1 MNRRRNDRPV
11 RILVVDDEVSIRD
24 SLTQWF
30 KEDGYEVE
38 AAADANQALREFHAG
53 RWDIIFLDIKLPDMD
68 GMQLQQR
75 IKGIDPQATVIMI
88 TAYATVDTAVRSLKE
103 GAYDYIT
110 KPVDPDYLSHL
121 VADIVKRRS
130 LAPSGGLL
138 EGRVRELY
146 ELNGIIGQ
154 SATMSRIFDMIET
167 VAASDTAVLIRGES
181 GTGKELIA
189 KAIHSKS
196 FRRFH
201 LFVSVNCG
209 ALDEGSARSE
219 LFGLEKGAFADAS
232 HRRSGKFEIAN
243 GGTVFLDEVGSID
256 AETQKDLLR
265 LIEIGQFTRV
275 GGDKVVHADIR
286 LISATNRDLL
296 LAVEQGKFREDLF
309 YKLNAFT
316 ITVPPLRERRFDV
329 PLFCNYFLREF
340 TQSLNKRVTGFTS
353 EAWDLLNKYDWP
365 GNVRELRN
373 AIERAIIVAKRSR
386 ITAGDL
392 PIPRVPKALPEDE
405 KLRSVEKA
413 HIENVLE
420 RAGWNITRSA
430 QMLGIDRVTLYNK
443 MKKYGLRK
451 KP

>member
-1 MNRRRNDRPV
+1 MT
-11 RILVVDDEVSIRD
+11 RILVVDDELSVRD
-24 SLTQWF
+24 SLTKWF

-38 AAADANQALREFHAG
+38 AAADADQALKGLHAG

-75 IKGIDPQATVIMI
+75 IKGIDPQTTIIMI
-88 TAYATVDTAVRSLKE
+88 TAYATVDTAVKSLKE
-103 GAYDYIT
+103 GAYDYVT

-121 VADIVKRRS
+121 VADVVKRRS
-130 LAPSGGLL
+130 LVSSGSLL
-138 EGRVRELY
+138 EGRVQELY
-146 ELNGIIGQ
+146 EIDGMVGE

-167 VAASDTAVLIRGES
+167 VATSDIAVLIRGES

-189 KAIHSKS
+189 RAIHSRS
-196 FRRFH
+196 LRRFYP
-201 LFVSVNCG
+201 FVSINCG
-209 ALDEGSARSE
+209 ALDQGSAKSE
-219 LFGLEKGAFADAS
+219 LFGHEKGAFAGAS
-232 HRRSGKFEIAN
+232 HRRTGKFEIAN

-256 AETQKDLLR
+256 AEAQKDLLG
-265 LIEIGQFTRV
+265 LIETGQFTRV
-275 GGDKVVHADIR
+275 GGDKVVHVDTR

-329 PLFCNYFLREF
+329 PLFGNYFLREF
-340 TQSLNKRVTGFTS
+340 TRSLNKRVTGFSS
-353 EAWDLLNKYDWP
+353 EAWDLLNTYDWP

-386 ITAGDL
+386 ITASDL